1 MAVFPVRCDL
11 DMTTERILMLNGCV
25 PENQGRKDERANS

>member
-11 DMTTERILMLNGCV
+11 DMSSAKILMLNGVV